1 MEELLSQITKSNET
15 VQTILTN
22 AQSNITDITANS
34 EKSLKISQDS
44 AAHLATTSQ
53 NDQNIAQIVASS
65 RASNS
70 EITTLENKIKEF
82 FTYID
87 NYKKEILETKSTA
100 NSAVSKNK
108 EDTENL
114 VKGLKQLEDQIQ
126 EQIRRATGFT
136 LFHSFQTRQAA
147 LWLSKMMWIGALG
160 LLVIASVYL
169 TNYIVTTTAVIGIA
183 FYLKLS
189 MSFPII
195 YAIAFCSIQY
205 TRERKLEEEYAF
217 KSNISISLDPYKK
230 FVESMAGNT
239 PEERAKFTSFIIDSI
254 NKVFSSPTKRIF
266 DKTDSDMKP
275 DAAIKQ
281 VGEILDSVIKPL
293 SPLFKGK

>member
-1 MEELLSQITKSNET
+1 LSQITKSNET

>member
-1 MEELLSQITKSNET
+1 LEELLSQITKSNET

>member
-1 MEELLSQITKSNET
+1 MSQITKSNET